1 MPTNAMQAKELGRGE
16 ARRDNLWRGFENE
29 MPIQAVIALYSCG
42 HPVEVR
48 IIQVAY
54 LSAELLQ
61 NRPFS
66 TLDEIG
72 RCFKLNWPVFTW
84 SHEDGFPGV
93 L

>member
-1 MPTNAMQAKELGRGE
+1 
-16 ARRDNLWRGFENE
+16 
-29 MPIQAVIALYSCG
+29 MPIQAVITLYSCG

-72 RCFKLNWPVFTW
+72 RCFKLNWPFDTGKRDALQASRFDKYAQCCLDSVA
-84 SHEDGFPGV
+84 
-93 L
+93 